1 MNFYDVLPA
10 LAATVCCA
18 VLCFCCIWCLKSKGA
33 RPLPWPWL
41 PIVLAV
47 AAIPAALWAFQN
59 NYVTTRYGVM
69 LLPFHPS
76 NLSFVS
82 PPLWKPIS
90 LSRFLSRAAECRPDY
105 FGANCLGHVLSRLA
119 CLGLSILIP
128 IAIFL
133 YQYKQRRNSK

>member
-59 NYVTTRYGVM
+59 NNVTTRVGVM
-69 LLPFHPS
+69 LLPFRPS
-76 NLSFVS
+76 DLSLS
-82 PPLWKPIS
+82 PLWKPVS
-90 LSRFLSRAAECRPDY
+90 LSQFLSLAAHCRPD
-105 FGANCLGHVLSRLA
+105 FSGANCLGHVLSRLA
-119 CLGLSILIP
+119 CLGLSILAP

-133 YQYKQRRNSK
+133 YQHKQHRNSK

>member
-1 MNFYDVLPA
+1 MNFYNVLPA

-59 NYVTTRYGVM
+59 NIVTTRDWVM
-69 LLPFHPS
+69 LLPFSPF
-76 NLSFVS
+76 NLSLVPF
-82 PPLWKPIS
+82 WKPIS
-90 LSRFLSRAAECRPDY
+90 LSRFLSYAAERRLDY

-119 CLGLSILIP
+119 CLGLSILVP
-128 IAIFL
+128 VAIFL